1 MGKVAKVSASSPVIE
16 FFFDKYSQEDGLP
29 VTQLASGNG
38 LSSQSEIARLKEE
51 LEMRDQLVQ
60 QLSQELF
67 RLVKGN
73 QDFLPA
79 PEVSE
84 HHQEEVRSLRAQMHK
99 LEEQVAFYQEQIE
112 SRDEEAYQL
121 RQTTQELTDR
131 TRMLEQVVQELPRI
145 YKEKFAERMAAV
157 KERVAQIQQ
166 ENRELQAELQS
177 TSYRLA
183 VRNRRGT
190 NHLDLPTFPS
200 EMLGSN
206 SMASFAK
213 TSE

>member
-1 MGKVAKVSASSPVIE
+1 M
-16 FFFDKYSQEDGLP
+16 
-29 VTQLASGNG
+29 TQSASGNG
-38 LSSQSEIARLKEE
+38 SNSHSEIARLREE
-51 LEMRDQLVQ
+51 LAMRDQLVQ

-73 QDFLPA
+73 KDFVPT
-79 PEVSE
+79 PEVSAQ
-84 HHQEEVRSLRAQMHK
+84 HQEEVQLLRGQLHK
-99 LEEQVAFYQEQIE
+99 LEEQVSFYQTQIE
-112 SRDEEAYQL
+112 ERDDETYQL

-145 YKEKFAERMAAV
+145 YKEKFAERMTAV

-166 ENRELQAELQS
+166 ENRQLHAELQS

-183 VRNRRGT
+183 VRNRRGN

-200 EMLGSN
+200 EMLGTN

-213 TSE
+213 GSES

>member
-1 MGKVAKVSASSPVIE
+1 MA
-16 FFFDKYSQEDGLP
+16 
-29 VTQLASGNG
+29 QLSGNG
-38 LSSQSEIARLKEE
+38 LSNTQSEIARLKEE

-84 HHQEEVRSLRAQMHK
+84 AHEQEVRSLREQMQK
-99 LEEQVAFYQEQIE
+99 LEQQVSFYQQQIE
-112 SRDEEAYQL
+112 EKDQENHQL
-121 RQTTQELTDR
+121 HQTTQELTDR

-145 YKEKFAERMAAV
+145 YKEKFAERMEAV
-157 KERVAQIQQ
+157 KDRVARIQQ

-183 VRNRRGT
+183 VRNRKGS

-200 EMLGSN
+200 EMLGEK

-213 TSE
+213 TSNPS